1 MLSQLHEVNIKTSLD
16 YNYKEIGKEY
26 ENIIDEEAK
35 KMMITLSRSQI
46 YQQVDLLLMEVRP
59 RDFCLKQVLK
69 LCYYI
74 QKIYSHEILSMK
86 CDFYRDANNKIWLF
100 HASDI
105 LSRNRI
111 RSNAERLEEEVL
123 EKEKQERLVQL
134 EEQNRLKQEKRRE
147 ERQKQKDAKLAV

>member
-1 MLSQLHEVNIKTSLD
+1 LLSQLHEVNIKTSLD

-74 QKIYSHEILSMK
+74 
-86 CDFYRDANNKIWLF
+86 
-100 HASDI
+100 
-105 LSRNRI
+105 
-111 RSNAERLEEEVL
+111 
-123 EKEKQERLVQL
+123 
-134 EEQNRLKQEKRRE
+134 
-147 ERQKQKDAKLAV
+147 

>member
-1 MLSQLHEVNIKTSLD
+1 
-16 YNYKEIGKEY
+16 
-26 ENIIDEEAK
+26 
-35 KMMITLSRSQI
+35 MMITLSRSQI
-46 YQQVDLLLMEVRP
+46 NQQVDLLLMEVRP

-74 QKIYSHEILSMK
+74 QKIHSNEILSMK

-134 EEQNRLKQEKRRE
+134 EEQNRLKLEKRRE
-147 ERQKQKDAKLAV
+147 ERQKQKEQNLAVQSVKLNIAKHNRRGT

>member
-1 MLSQLHEVNIKTSLD
+1 
-16 YNYKEIGKEY
+16 
-26 ENIIDEEAK
+26 
-35 KMMITLSRSQI
+35 
-46 YQQVDLLLMEVRP
+46 
-59 RDFCLKQVLK
+59 
-69 LCYYI
+69 
-74 QKIYSHEILSMK
+74 MK

-100 HASDI
+100 HASEI

-123 EKEKQERLVQL
+123 KKEKQERLVQL